1 MRLLL
6 LRHGPADERDPF
18 RWPDDRLRPLTAKGL
33 ERTRAA
39 IRGMLRLESKPD
51 AIWTSPL
58 RRAEQTAQAVAEL
71 AGGEAA
77 FETHETLAP
86 GGSYRTLMDQ
96 LAAAQDTKLLVLVG
110 HEPDLG
116 KLAGVLLFGA
126 PAALPLKKAGA
137 CCIDFDDPPAPALG
151 RLRWFLPARTLA
163 RLAGARSRA

>member
-6 LRHGPADERDPF
+6 LRHGPADERDPL
-18 RWPDDRLRPLTAKGL
+18 RWPDDRLRPLTPKGI
-33 ERTRAA
+33 ERSTRA
-39 IRGMLRLESKPD
+39 IRGILKLEDAPD

-58 RRAEQTAQAVAEL
+58 RRAAQTAALLAESVGPDVL
-71 AGGEAA
+71 LE
-77 FETHETLAP
+77 ERETLEP
-86 GGSYRTLMDQ
+86 GGSYRTLLEH
-96 LAAAQDTKLLVLVG
+96 LAAVKDTELLVLVG

-137 CCIDFDDPPAPALG
+137 CCIAFDEAPAPASG
-151 RLRWFLPARTLA
+151 RLRWFLPARTLS

>member
-6 LRHGPADERDPF
+6 FRHGPADARDPF
-18 RWPDDRLRPLTAKGL
+18 RWPDDRLRPLTAKGI

-39 IRGMLRLESKPD
+39 VRGILRLESTPD
-51 AIWTSPL
+51 AVWTSPL
-58 RRAEQTAQAVAEL
+58 RRAEQTAAALVDL
-71 AGGEAA
+71 AGGGLTL
-77 FETHETLAP
+77 ETHETLAP
-86 GGSYRTLMDQ
+86 GGSYRTLTDQ
-96 LAAAQDTKLLVLVG
+96 LAAVRDTRLLVLVG

-137 CCIDFDDPPAPALG
+137 CCIDFNDPPAPAMG
-151 RLRWFLPARTLA
+151 RLRWFLPARPLA